1 MTTARLTWARVGDRY
16 PDLAGTPDDFLALDG
31 ETEVGVVKL
40 IPVGPADS
48 GEWMWSMFLTSPGP
62 TFKTLTN
69 GTCKTRDEAAR
80 ELVECWRAFREWF
93 GIED

>member
-1 MTTARLTWARVGDRY
+1 
-16 PDLAGTPDDFLALDG
+16 
-31 ETEVGVVKL
+31 
-40 IPVGPADS
+40 
-48 GEWMWSMFLTSPGP
+48 MFLTSPGP
-62 TFKTLTN
+62 TFKTPTN